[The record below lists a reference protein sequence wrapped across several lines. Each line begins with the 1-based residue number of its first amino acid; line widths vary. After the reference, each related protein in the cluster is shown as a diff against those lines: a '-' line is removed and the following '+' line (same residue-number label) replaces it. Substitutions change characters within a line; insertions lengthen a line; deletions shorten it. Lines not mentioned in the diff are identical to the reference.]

1 MSPWS
6 AIAVLWAACGCAASS
21 SWGGLRGGGRDSPLQ
36 LIDAS
41 GTLSA
46 AALSTLTAEAAP
58 SLSLVASIGGKW
70 RGRCL
75 LNKAFGTSFSSTLG
89 DPAPAGAALDGD
101 ASAWYLDCCAADGAE
116 GGAAECALAGLALG
130 IADAVL
136 VHSPCVQPDDADLTA
151 TYATLFARAPADA
164 ARKTPQLLVH
174 VRVLFTL
181 KNYTHT
187 PSLSPPPPY

>member
-21 SWGGLRGGGRDSPLQ
+21 SWGGLRGGGRDAPLQ

-75 LNKAFGTSFSSTLG
+75 LKTCARGVVPSARG
-89 DPAPAGAALDGD
+89 VPGAGV
-101 ASAWYLDCCAADGAE
+101 ASLW
-116 GGAAECALAGLALG
+116 
-130 IADAVL
+130 
-136 VHSPCVQPDDADLTA
+136 
-151 TYATLFARAPADA
+151 
-164 ARKTPQLLVH
+164 
-174 VRVLFTL
+174 
-181 KNYTHT
+181 
-187 PSLSPPPPY
+187 

>member
-101 ASAWYLDCCAADGAE
+101 ASAWYLDCCAADGGLLADDGDCSRGWLTMADCWRTA
-116 GGAAECALAGLALG
+116 GG
-130 IADAVL
+130 
-136 VHSPCVQPDDADLTA
+136 PKPW
-151 TYATLFARAPADA
+151 LFG
-164 ARKTPQLLVH
+164 
-174 VRVLFTL
+174 
-181 KNYTHT
+181 
-187 PSLSPPPPY
+187 